1 MRSLIA
7 LLVSI
12 VVAMSLSGCLRTY
25 TFKQERVDQEIAGNR
40 GTIMGEVTPA
50 PAIRAVPKRT
60 VIGVDVEIPA
70 FVNYDKK
77 KSVEKKEITPDKELW
92 GNKGNLFSRNGGAQ
106 QKTYPYKAERVKKV
120 SVVEKPSIFSR
131 KKVSKKPSFVE
142 YTVKKGDTL
151 SSIAARSD
159 IYGNAGKWK
168 KIYDANRKILK
179 DPSRLYPGQVL
190 RIPMGGKEEH
200 KGSSTK

>member
-12 VVAMSLSGCLRTY
+12 VVTMSLSGCLRTY
-25 TFKQERVDQEIAGNR
+25 TFKQERVDQEISGNR
-40 GTIMGEVTPA
+40 GTIAGEVTPA
-50 PAIRAVPKRT
+50 PAIRTVPKRT

-70 FVNYDKK
+70 FVNYGKK
-77 KSVEKKEITPDKELW
+77 APAEKREVTPDKELW
-92 GNKGNLFSRNGGAQ
+92 GNKGNIFSRDGGTQ
-106 QKTYPYKAERVKKV
+106 QKAYPYKAERVKKV

-142 YTVKKGDTL
+142 YTVKKRDTL

-168 KIYDANRKILK
+168 KIYEANRNTLK

-190 RIPMGGKEEH
+190 RIPIGGEEER
-200 KGSSTK
+200 KGSGVK